1 MRMLLWGIVFLAV
14 ISNICDRGSEI
25 KEKDAIIKKY
35 ELQINSQQQAK
46 LKEKDAIIKKYEL
59 QINSQQQAKL
69 REGE

>member
-46 LKEKDAIIKKYEL
+46 L
-59 QINSQQQAKL
+59 